1 MRKSFRAMPSNIN
14 NRTMPSNI
22 NNNNGNN
29 TNITNEIRVLD
40 EKGHEA
46 YSKGNME
53 DALLYYRERVE
64 LTSSSLSQRRELA
77 SSHKNI
83 GLILH
88 DKGDTEGSIRELET
102 ALEIQN
108 SILNNEKDDKE
119 ERRPTTTT
127 LEEDD
132 DKNDINS
139 TPLSFSLEVANTH
152 LNLAEVLCVV
162 NRLQEALD
170 HADLAR
176 KIQFQ
181 EMTKQ
186 KQQQNHKQ
194 RLQLSSLSPTIE
206 VRKSY
211 RKRLSTTVSFS
222 SETTTSSSSSSS
234 STDAVTKSHKFLLA
248 KTYSIIGEIFS
259 RAGNYKMALDY
270 HSLGCEIYTK
280 YCPKTITY
288 SCSASNVGLILYK
301 MGKFES
307 AYQQYLKPA
316 LEVEKT
322 AIPNTLDLAD
332 SYSNVGEVLFRL
344 ERYDEALSN
353 FQRALELKSIYDKDS
368 LNLCKTHGDIG
379 WTYHRLGNEEEK
391 AQEHFSR
398 AIDLEE
404 HLIPNS
410 DHLAQTYLMLV
421 CSLKAQNK
429 DATQWED
436 KMNRILLNK

>member
-22 NNNNGNN
+22 INNNGNN

-119 ERRPTTTT
+119 EPQPTTTT

-132 DKNDINS
+132 KKNDINN

-234 STDAVTKSHKFLLA
+234 STDTVTKSHKFLLA

-259 RAGNYKMALDY
+259 RAGNYKMAIGL
-270 HSLGCEIYTK
+270 SF
-280 YCPKTITY
+280 
-288 SCSASNVGLILYK
+288 VGMRNLY
-301 MGKFES
+301 
-307 AYQQYLKPA
+307 Q
-316 LEVEKT
+316 
-322 AIPNTLDLAD
+322 
-332 SYSNVGEVLFRL
+332 VL
-344 ERYDEALSN
+344 S
-353 FQRALELKSIYDKDS
+353 
-368 LNLCKTHGDIG
+368 
-379 WTYHRLGNEEEK
+379 
-391 AQEHFSR
+391 
-398 AIDLEE
+398 
-404 HLIPNS
+404 
-410 DHLAQTYLMLV
+410 
-421 CSLKAQNK
+421 
-429 DATQWED
+429 
-436 KMNRILLNK
+436 